1 MRGLMS
7 WLCDSPFIPEKST
20 CRRADLKELFGEKAI
35 KSKVLA
41 SWFTGELQVPEGKP
55 LKNAIVNFRSVYERD
70 IMIKVE
76 AGKVVGQTIID
87 NTKKEFSPYSE

>member
-20 CRRADLKELFGEKAI
+20 CRRADLKELFGERAVKG
-35 KSKVLA
+35 KVFA

-55 LKNAIVNFRSVYERD
+55 LKNVIIGFRPVYERD

-76 AGKVVGQTIID
+76 AGKVKGQTIVD
-87 NTKKEFSPYSE
+87 NTKKEFPSYL